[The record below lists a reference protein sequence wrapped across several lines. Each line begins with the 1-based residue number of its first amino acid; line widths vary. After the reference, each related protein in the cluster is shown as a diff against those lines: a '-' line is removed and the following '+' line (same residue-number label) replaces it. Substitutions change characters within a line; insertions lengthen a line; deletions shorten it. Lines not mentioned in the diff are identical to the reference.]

1 MEIQTTAP
9 NYAKKEIVKSDKEIT
24 KPVKTVSMMAVQKS
38 YIDNIGKG
46 LETLIGNITPYQ
58 ALCGYNVLN
67 KINTLLATEGLTH
80 KADKVNNDSVND
92 AIKFAMIYQLNTDN
106 NEIFV
111 IVRNKKNKAKD
122 AYGNDIEKW
131 EKIIECKPQYKG
143 QLKIISNYGRNVKK
157 VYPEWVVREGDDFTY
172 ATMKGVEVIPPTWTR
187 KDQDGKII
195 RVVVPVEYNDGFIDY
210 RIAERE
216 SIATNIKAQINQ
228 SLITEKEKDTVLKVK
243 TLMKD
248 MSLDQL
254 LADSTL
260 SPYINETYK
269 GISSEEMIIT
279 KLVINATKRVPIDY
293 KNAFS
298 RELYEKTFDNADVY
312 KKNHIA
318 TSLMENEKRQI
329 ETKAVEVDDD
339 GEVEVQE
346 TSLADLM
353 KD

>member
-1 MEIQTTAP
+1 MEIQTTSP
-9 NYAKKEIVKSDKEIT
+9 KKEVAPKSEKEVT
-24 KPVKTVSMMAVQKS
+24 RPVKTVSMMAVQKS

-46 LETLIGNITPYQ
+46 LESIAGAITPYQ

-67 KINTLLATEGLTH
+67 KINTLLATEGLTN
-80 KADKVNNDSVND
+80 KSENVNSDSVND

-111 IVRNKKNKAKD
+111 IARNKKNKVKD
-122 AYGNDIEKW
+122 AYGNEKEKW
-131 EKIIECKPQYKG
+131 EKLIECKPQYKG
-143 QLKIISNYGRNVKK
+143 QLKIISTYGRNVKK

-172 ATMKGVEVIPPTWTR
+172 ATMKGVEVVPPTWTR
-187 KDQDGKII
+187 KDQDGKIV
-195 RVVVPVEYNDGFIDY
+195 RVVVPVEYDDGFIDY

-228 SLITEKEKDTVLKVK
+228 SLMGEKDEDTASKIK
-243 TLMKD
+243 TLMKEKT
-248 MSLDQL
+248 LDEL
-254 LADSTL
+254 LSDSTL

-293 KNAFS
+293 KNAFT
-298 RELYEKTFDNADVY
+298 RELYENTFDNSDVY

-318 TSLMENEKRQI
+318 NALVDNEKRQI
-329 ETKAVEVDDD
+329 ESKPYEVDES
-339 GEVEVQE
+339 GEVEIKE
-346 TSLADLM
+346 TSLDEIM